1 MTYTKQRPRV
11 FSQQDFQLTSESFF
25 HQILGEDGQSLW
37 TMFSTSV
44 VDVAA
49 HICGHEAEGVQ
60 SSLMFIDRPSLST
73 CRGKSQGW
81 EGFREVMKED
91 YRSVLMKSNESFI
104 ILDGFMDLEKYRAL
118 YFIIM
123 FTAYVLI
130 LCSNCTIICLIWI
143 HKDLHEPMY
152 FFIAA
157 LLLNSVLFTT
167 ALYPKI
173 LTDILSEKQVVS
185 YSTCLFQ
192 WFTFYAIGG
201 AEFWL
206 LMMMAYDRYMAICK
220 PLQYPTVMNKS
231 KVNMLLAVAWIVPA
245 SQLAVAVTAASQRK
259 LCYFIFRG
267 IICNSMIHKLHCV
280 QSVELNIWGLFGLI
294 NVTFVPLIFNCF
306 TYTRIFIITTKRGP
320 EVRRKALQTCL
331 PHIVVLLNFCL
342 LGTFDTLLVRFN
354 IEFPRIVSFFMSFQL
369 ILYQPLFNPIIYG
382 LKMKK
387 ISTHLKRLYCNR
399 YDSN

>member
-1 MTYTKQRPRV
+1 MELNETY
-11 FSQQDFQLTSESFF
+11 
-25 HQILGEDGQSLW
+25 
-37 TMFSTSV
+37 
-44 VDVAA
+44 
-49 HICGHEAEGVQ
+49 
-60 SSLMFIDRPSLST
+60 
-73 CRGKSQGW
+73 
-81 EGFREVMKED
+81 
-91 YRSVLMKSNESFI
+91 I

-167 ALYPKI
+167 TFYPKI

-231 KVNMLLAVAWIVPA
+231 KVNVLLAVAWIVPA
-245 SQLAVAVTAASQRK
+245 CQVAITITAASQRK
-259 LCYFIFRG
+259 LCTFIFRG
-267 IICNSMIHKLHCV
+267 IICNSTVYKLHCV
-280 QSVELNIWGLFGLI
+280 QSAALHIWGIFVLLNF
-294 NVTFVPLIFNCF
+294 TFVPLFFNCF
-306 TYTRIFIITTKRGP
+306 TYSRIFIITTKRGP

-331 PHIVVLLNFCL
+331 PHLVVLFNFSWL
-342 LGTFDTLLVRFN
+342 TTFDVLLARLDAELPQMVRV
-354 IEFPRIVSFFMSFQL
+354 IMSFQL
-369 ILYQPLFNPIIYG
+369 ILCHPLFNPIIYG

-387 ISTHLKRLYCNR
+387 ISTHLKRLFCFGKNKMVHT
-399 YDSN
+399 

>member
-1 MTYTKQRPRV
+1 
-11 FSQQDFQLTSESFF
+11 
-25 HQILGEDGQSLW
+25 
-37 TMFSTSV
+37 
-44 VDVAA
+44 
-49 HICGHEAEGVQ
+49 
-60 SSLMFIDRPSLST
+60 
-73 CRGKSQGW
+73 
-81 EGFREVMKED
+81 
-91 YRSVLMKSNESFI
+91 MKSNETFI

-231 KVNMLLAVAWIVPA
+231 KVNVLLAVAWIVPA
-245 SQLAVAVTAASQRK
+245 CQLVIGITIASQRK

-280 QSVELNIWGLFGLI
+280 QSVELNIWGLYGLI
-294 NVTFVPLIFNCF
+294 IITFVPLIFNSF

-320 EVRRKALQTCL
+320 KVRRKALQTCL
-331 PHIVVLLNFCL
+331 PHIVVFFNFSWL
-342 LGTFDTLLVRFN
+342 TTFDVLLARLETELPQMVRV
-354 IEFPRIVSFFMSFQL
+354 IMSFHL
-369 ILYQPLFNPIIYG
+369 ILCHPLFNPIIYG

-387 ISTHLKRLYCNR
+387 ISTHLKRLFCAGKNKMVHT
-399 YDSN
+399 

>member
-1 MTYTKQRPRV
+1 MEP
-11 FSQQDFQLTSESFF
+11 
-25 HQILGEDGQSLW
+25 
-37 TMFSTSV
+37 
-44 VDVAA
+44 
-49 HICGHEAEGVQ
+49 
-60 SSLMFIDRPSLST
+60 
-73 CRGKSQGW
+73 
-81 EGFREVMKED
+81 
-91 YRSVLMKSNESFI
+91 NETFI

-130 LCSNCTIICLIWI
+130 LCSNCTIVCLIWI

-173 LTDILSEKQVVS
+173 LTDILSKQVVS

-192 WFTFYAIGG
+192 WFTFYAIAG

-231 KVNMLLAVAWIVPA
+231 KVNVLLAVAWIVPA
-245 SQLAVAVTAASQRK
+245 CQVAITITAASQRK
-259 LCYFIFRG
+259 LCTFIFRG
-267 IICNSMIHKLHCV
+267 IICNSTVYKLHCV
-280 QSVELNIWGLFGLI
+280 QSAALHIWGIFVLL
-294 NVTFVPLIFNCF
+294 NLTFVPLFFNCF
-306 TYTRIFIITTKRGP
+306 TYSRIFIITTKRGP

-331 PHIVVLLNFCL
+331 PHLVVLFNFCW
-342 LGTFDTLLVRFN
+342 LGTFDVLLARLDAELPKMVRV
-354 IEFPRIVSFFMSFQL
+354 IMSFQL
-369 ILYQPLFNPIIYG
+369 ILYHPLFNPIIYG

-387 ISTHLKRLYCNR
+387 ISTHLKRLFCAGKN
-399 YDSN
+399 NKVLM

>member
-1 MTYTKQRPRV
+1 MEP
-11 FSQQDFQLTSESFF
+11 
-25 HQILGEDGQSLW
+25 
-37 TMFSTSV
+37 
-44 VDVAA
+44 
-49 HICGHEAEGVQ
+49 
-60 SSLMFIDRPSLST
+60 
-73 CRGKSQGW
+73 
-81 EGFREVMKED
+81 
-91 YRSVLMKSNESFI
+91 NETFI

-130 LCSNCTIICLIWI
+130 LCSNCTIVCLIWI

-192 WFTFYAIGG
+192 WFTFYAIAG

-231 KVNMLLAVAWIVPA
+231 KVNVLLAVAWIVPA
-245 SQLAVAVTAASQRK
+245 CQVAITITAASQRK
-259 LCYFIFRG
+259 LCTFIFRG
-267 IICNSMIHKLHCV
+267 ILCNSTVYKLHCV
-280 QSVELNIWGLFGLI
+280 QSAALHIWGIFVLLNF
-294 NVTFVPLIFNCF
+294 TFVPLFFNCF
-306 TYTRIFIITTKRGP
+306 TYSRIFIITTKRGP

-331 PHIVVLLNFCL
+331 PHLVVLFNFCW
-342 LGTFDTLLVRFN
+342 LGTFDVLLARLDAELPKMVRV
-354 IEFPRIVSFFMSFQL
+354 IMSFQF
-369 ILYQPLFNPIIYG
+369 ILYHPLFNPIIYG

-387 ISTHLKRLYCNR
+387 ISTHLKRLFCAGN
-399 YDSN
+399 NNKVLV